1 MPPWGA
7 AIGAI
12 GGALIGGISSGQGQ
26 SDANSASKHE
36 ARRNRE
42 FQERMS
48 NTAVQRRMADLEVAG
63 INPLLAAKYD
73 ATTPA
78 GAMASFGNVGGA
90 AVQGAAAGATTGI
103 AIAKV
108 DAELKNIRARTG
120 MTEEQ
125 TDVMEFLADISGEAA
140 DGLELIID
148 YMKGDGGSDI
158 MGFIMTLPGEMQA
171 KGREVID
178 GIKAAIEQGKQWGA
192 DWLDEMDEVF
202 QDAWNE
208 ILSLM
213 NPFAEN

>member
-108 DAELKNIRARTG
+108 DAELENIRARTG